1 MSEEFSIEDVK
12 RKFDEIT
19 DTLDSI
25 KTQNAIN
32 IGDTG
37 RVLNNIGVKLDNILN
52 QENISEAKEILLN
65 LKKDL
70 EDRSSYLNVRFTEW
84 ETSFKDALSKN
95 DDLITVPQMKELF
108 DVLSTNL
115 TVFSKQIMSQ
125 GDILNEITL
134 RIEAL
139 RSDDTDKREIIKN
152 INSIKGELDKFN
164 NGFESIILNINNNF
178 ENINALISRLDPTT
192 EVKNMTNTVSGIKS
206 TTDTI
211 ISAVQVVDQKQNTM
225 SDSLN
230 EIISQNTNIN
240 ANIKALAG
248 QSDFDGL
255 VKKIENAVELITVLK
270 SALTDS
276 SEQSQKSLLVQL
288 DKLSSVVSKILT
300 EEDFQLFKTD
310 LSNLVNDVIESSNVL
325 RGDLL
330 NTNSDLKELNKVI
343 SSLDVRSAIENLRFM
358 LEDSDRN
365 LKDALDE
372 SKKSSMEQV
381 NNLDSSLKGLI
392 EEKSNDIKDKVYDTV
407 ASIDIG
413 SLRNEHEHLKVVIE
427 NRTNDIKS
435 KIVETISNVGIEEIK
450 SSLVTLS
457 ENLDKA
463 KKSINEDS
471 NKNSFQ
477 ILEKIENTFNIINDT
492 NDIITNLPETMRQ
505 VYVPFESDKKILI
518 EDVLKTLSSITNEIH
533 VVQNSLN
540 NISSPIKDAL
550 ADDIN
555 QLKNTTDAI
564 VGIIATDGELFEK
577 LNTLDLKLINNAG
590 KLDASLKE
598 VTGRILDYMSGIK
611 ENCESAD
618 IKMNNFAFEFNSMK
632 SELDKIVADFNN
644 FVKGATTS
652 FNSVSNGISLRFDTV
667 MEMISAITSQ
677 PAAITALKENMDNLQ
692 HDMKNLIVIAA
703 EMKANSA
710 SQKDIKSSL
719 SIDSEFLDKIGN
731 RINKVKDQ
739 LNFISTDIMENLYN
753 RADFI
758 VNEIEPIKKAVM
770 SFVGIDFQNIAIALK
785 EQMDAYKIGMEQFIQ
800 GIDADDSRAILNNLF
815 TGLGTLE
822 NKFSDFETSVNESLI
837 NKFEEVKH
845 LLISMRKSAPI
856 QIEEQSLEIEK
867 LEEILNNKVEI
878 LKSNFNTISDNVV
891 NQLVPH
897 FNAIDKKQND
907 ILLKLNTP
915 VNNEIDDKSLDY
927 IKNQLNEL
935 FEKVNNVHD
944 EILHSNLNTNTID
957 VSSIKN
963 LDENEKNVLEQFTGN
978 LQNIA
983 NLVKNLNENIDCKIS
998 DSINSGVQKTDFEA
1012 LKADIASMLSSV
1024 QGNLNLP
1031 AYDVNKSS
1039 NVTSQD
1045 IETLNAGGLLEK
1057 YKIDIFNK
1065 IESVKNEITS
1075 AEWSMDLANDIKVL
1089 NQKMDLLTLSDDFK
1103 LDIDRALDEIR
1114 ATVKDQK
1121 KFLDTVNILETL
1133 STLEDISKLKG
1144 IEQLEQLSNII
1155 SVDKLNALNK
1165 LTLLDKLK
1173 NLDCLD
1179 ELEKIPKISG
1189 MLEAQDKIKNT
1200 IVELDKRI
1208 DTISKNYANFNL
1220 IEEDFKN
1227 ELNAVKTAIM
1237 KHVINVFEQLSFVV
1251 EGEEIKDFVDEK
1263 SQNAISVTKQ
1273 FMENTIS
1280 DSENSIK
1287 FSISEIKELLKDR
1300 QDIEDLKQLQ
1310 CDLKSQNETIENSI
1324 ESLNPL
1330 EYKDLEEDLLR
1341 LQNISIQL
1349 DSFQQR
1355 FEEEFSKNTVE
1366 EISQKLEETKDEYLK
1381 NIGEEVKQNI
1391 QPDLDSKFNEVKEH
1405 VDEQFSEVNEQF
1417 NEVNAKFNGVNEQ
1430 FNAVSEQFN
1439 AVKEQFNVLRVGST
1453 EDVEDDY
1460 TYAMQ
1465 DIESDIAHLRLAMD
1479 ELTTCVKSNSLKQ
1492 IADYVNEIVKQ
1503 VDSMKFNISQDD
1515 IFKIKIDIEKIT
1527 GDVISIS
1534 SRMNK
1539 LLLASDESA
1548 QALNAS
1554 LVSFRD
1560 TISEL
1565 YTGLKKLD
1573 YSAMIEKLNII
1584 EEKMASYEQKEHT
1597 TFNVINK
1604 ITEWANSFEEK
1615 TDEISETINKLKKS
1629 MPSNEAVL
1637 DDLEEKFAKQQ
1648 QRMDMLEEKLDE
1660 LLSKD
1665 KDSSNI
1671 SKKFTDIDKQLTKL
1685 NNNIEKLTSYV
1696 DEE

>member
-25 KTQNAIN
+25 KTQNALN

-84 ETSFKDALSKN
+84 EASFKDALNKN
-95 DDLITVPQMKELF
+95 EDLITVPQMKELF
-108 DVLSTNL
+108 DILSTNL

-125 GDILNEITL
+125 GDVLNEITL

-178 ENINALISRLDPTT
+178 ENINGLILKLDPTN

-230 EIISQNTNIN
+230 EIISQNTNMN

-270 SALTDS
+270 GALTDS

-288 DKLSSVVSKILT
+288 DKLSNVVSKILT
-300 EEDFQLFKTD
+300 EEDFQVFKTE
-310 LSNLVNDVIESSNVL
+310 LTKLVDDVIESSNVL

-330 NTNSDLKELNKVI
+330 NTNSDLKELNKIVAN
-343 SSLDVRSAIENLRFM
+343 LDVRASIEDLKNTIDDIGKNL
-358 LEDSDRN
+358 SDAVDN
-365 LKDALDE
+365 
-372 SKKSSMEQV
+372 SKNSSNEQV
-381 NNLDSSLKGLI
+381 SNLDKELKRFV
-392 EEKSNDIKDKVYDTV
+392 EDKSDDIKDKVYEV
-407 ASIDIG
+407 VSAIDISG
-413 SLRNEHEHLKVVIE
+413 LKNEHEYLKVIIE

-435 KIVETISNVGIEEIK
+435 KIVETVSNAGIEEIK
-450 SSLVTLS
+450 SSLITLA

-463 KKSINEDS
+463 KKSLNEES
-471 NKNSFQ
+471 SKASFQ

-505 VYVPFESDKKILI
+505 VYVPFESDKKVLI
-518 EDVLKTLSSITNEIH
+518 DDILKTLNSITNEIH
-533 VVQNSLN
+533 VIQNDLN
-540 NISSPIKDAL
+540 NISSPIKEAL
-550 ADDIN
+550 SDDIN
-555 QLKNTTDAI
+555 QFKNTMDAI
-564 VGIIATDGELFEK
+564 VGIISTEGELFEK
-577 LNTLDLKLINNAG
+577 LNNLDLKLANNAS
-590 KLDASLKE
+590 KLDASLKD
-598 VTGRILDYMSGIK
+598 VNNSILDYMSGIK

-632 SELDKIVADFNN
+632 SELDKIAADFNN
-644 FVKGATTS
+644 FVKGATTT

-667 MEMISAITSQ
+667 MEMISSISSQ
-677 PAAITALKENMDNLQ
+677 PAAITVLKENMDNLQ
-692 HDMKNLIVIAA
+692 QDMKNLIVIAA
-703 EMKANSA
+703 EMKANSVA
-710 SQKDIKSSL
+710 KKDIRNSL
-719 SIDSEFLDKIGN
+719 NIDNEFLDKIGN

-758 VNEIEPIKKAVM
+758 VNEFEPIKKAVM
-770 SFVGIDFQNIAIALK
+770 SFVGVDFQNVVFALK

-800 GIDADDSRAILNNLF
+800 GIDSDDTRAILNNLF

-822 NKFSDFETSVNESLI
+822 NKFNELEASVNDVLI
-837 NKFEEVKH
+837 NKFEDMKN
-845 LLISMRKSAPI
+845 LLITLRKSAPM
-856 QIEEQSLEIEK
+856 QVEEQSFEIEK
-867 LEEILNNKVEI
+867 LEEILNNKVEV
-878 LKSNFNTISDNVV
+878 LKSHLSNISDSVV
-891 NQLVPH
+891 DKLIPR
-897 FNAIDKKQND
+897 FNIIDKKQDD
-907 ILLKLNTP
+907 ILLKLSEP
-915 VNNEIDDKSLDY
+915 VNHAIDDKSLEF

-935 FEKVNNVHD
+935 FEKINSVQD
-944 EILHSNLNTNTID
+944 EIIHTSLFSNTID
-957 VSSIKN
+957 VSSIKG
-963 LDENEKNVLEQFTGN
+963 LGEDEKNVLEQFTGN
-978 LQNIA
+978 LQDIA
-983 NLVKNLNENIDCKIS
+983 SLVKRLNDNIDFKIS
-998 DSINSGVQKTDFEA
+998 ENLKNGVQKTDFEE
-1012 LKADIASMLSSV
+1012 LKSDIASMLSSV
-1024 QGNLNLP
+1024 QGNFIVPEYNI
-1031 AYDVNKSS
+1031 NKNSHI
-1039 NVTSQD
+1039 TPQD

-1065 IESVKNEITS
+1065 IEAIKNEITS
-1075 AEWSMDLANDIKVL
+1075 AEWSRDLSNDIKVL
-1089 NQKMDLLTLSDDFK
+1089 SQK
-1103 LDIDRALDEIR
+1103 LDLVTLNDEIKFDIDKSLGEIR
-1114 ATVKDQK
+1114 DAVKDQK

-1133 STLEDISKLKG
+1133 STLEDINKLKG

-1189 MLEAQDKIKNT
+1189 MLDVQDKIKNT

-1208 DTISKNYANFNL
+1208 EAFSKNYANFNL

-1251 EGEEIKDFVDEK
+1251 EGEEIKDFVEEK
-1263 SQNAISVTKQ
+1263 SQNVISETKQ
-1273 FMENTIS
+1273 FIESTIS

-1287 FSISEIKELLKDR
+1287 FSISEIKDFLKDK
-1300 QDIEDLKQLQ
+1300 QDIEDLKQQQEDVKL
-1310 CDLKSQNETIENSI
+1310 QNENIINSI
-1324 ESLNPL
+1324 ESLKPL

-1341 LQNISIQL
+1341 LQNISVQI
-1349 DSFQQR
+1349 DSFKQQ
-1355 FEEEFSKNTVE
+1355 FEEEYRKNTVDE
-1366 EISQKLEETKDEYLK
+1366 LSQKLEETKEEYLK
-1381 NIGEEVKQNI
+1381 HVSEDVKQNI
-1391 QPDLDSKFNEVKEH
+1391 QQELDSRFTDVREQFNDVKEQFNEVKGQFNEVKE
-1405 VDEQFSEVNEQF
+1405 QF
-1417 NEVNAKFNGVNEQ
+1417 NI
-1430 FNAVSEQFN
+1430 
-1439 AVKEQFNVLRVGST
+1439 LRVGSS
-1453 EDVEDDY
+1453 EDDGEY
-1460 TYAMQ
+1460 IYAMQ
-1465 DIESDIAHLRLAMD
+1465 DVETDIAHLRLAMD
-1479 ELTTCVKSNSLKQ
+1479 ELTNCVKSNSLKQ

-1503 VDSMKFNISQDD
+1503 VESMKFNISQDD

-1527 GDVISIS
+1527 GDVTSIS

-1548 QALNAS
+1548 HALNTS
-1554 LVSFRD
+1554 LLSFRD
-1560 TISEL
+1560 TISEV
-1565 YTGLKKLD
+1565 YNGLKKLD
-1573 YSAMIEKLNII
+1573 YSAMTEKLIVI
-1584 EEKMASYEQKEHT
+1584 EEKIANQEQK
-1597 TFNVINK
+1597 NQSISNSINK
-1604 ITEWANSFEEK
+1604 ITEWTNGIDEK

-1637 DDLEEKFAKQQ
+1637 DELEVKFAKQQ
-1648 QRMDMLEEKLDE
+1648 QRMDILEEKLDE

-1665 KDSSNI
+1665 KESSNI
-1671 SKKFTDIDKQLTKL
+1671 SKKFTDIDRQLTKL

>member
-70 EDRSSYLNVRFTEW
+70 EDRGSYLNVRFTEW

-392 EEKSNDIKDKVYDTV
+392 EEKSNDIKDKVYETV

-577 LNTLDLKLINNAG
+577 LNNLDLKLINNAG

-632 SELDKIVADFNN
+632 SELDKIVSDFNN

-652 FNSVSNGISLRFDTV
+652 FNSVSNGISLRFDAV
-667 MEMISAITSQ
+667 SEMISSITSQ
-677 PAAITALKENMDNLQ
+677 PAAIAILKENMDNLQ
-692 HDMKNLIVIAA
+692 QDMKNLIVIAA

-710 SQKDIKSSL
+710 AQNDIKKSL
-719 SIDSEFLDKIGN
+719 GVDNEFLDKIGN

-770 SFVGIDFQNIAIALK
+770 SFVGIDFQNIAVALK
-785 EQMDAYKIGMEQFIQ
+785 EQMDAYKIGMEQFMQ
-800 GIDADDSRAILNNLF
+800 GIDAADSRAILNNLF

-822 NKFSDFETSVNESLI
+822 NKFSDFETSVNEALI
-837 NKFEEVKH
+837 NKFEDVKN
-845 LLISMRKSAPI
+845 LLNSMRKSAPI
-856 QIEEQSLEIEK
+856 QIEEQSLEIVK

-897 FNAIDKKQND
+897 FDAIDKKQND
-907 ILLKLNTP
+907 ILSKLNTP
-915 VNNEIDDKSLDY
+915 VSYNIDDKSLDY

-935 FEKVNNVHD
+935 FEKVNTVQD

-983 NLVKNLNENIDCKIS
+983 SLVKKLNENIDCKIS

-1012 LKADIASMLSSV
+1012 LKADIASMLSSI

-1114 ATVKDQK
+1114 ATVQDQK

-1189 MLEAQDKIKNT
+1189 MLEVQDKIKNT

-1220 IEEDFKN
+1220 VEEDFKN
-1227 ELNAVKTAIM
+1227 ELNVVKTAIM

-1263 SQNAISVTKQ
+1263 SQNAILETKQ
-1273 FMENTIS
+1273 FIENTIS

-1330 EYKDLEEDLLR
+1330 EYKD
-1341 LQNISIQL
+1341 
-1349 DSFQQR
+1349 QQR
-1355 FEEEFSKNTVE
+1355 FEKEFSKNIAE

-1381 NIGEEVKQNI
+1381 NIGEELKQNI
-1391 QPDLDSKFNEVKEH
+1391 QPELASKLNEVKEH
-1405 VDEQFSEVNEQF
+1405 VSEQFSEVNEQI
-1417 NEVNAKFNGVNEQ
+1417 NEVNEKFNGVNEQ
-1430 FNAVSEQFN
+1430 FNS
-1439 AVKEQFNVLRVGST
+1439 VKEQFNILRVGST
-1453 EDVEDDY
+1453 EDVGDY

-1465 DIESDIAHLRLAMD
+1465 DIETDIAHLRLAMD
-1479 ELTTCVKSNSLKQ
+1479 DVINCVKSNSLKQ
-1492 IADYVNEIVKQ
+1492 IADYVNEIVMQ

-1515 IFKIKIDIEKIT
+1515 IFKIKVDVEKIT
-1527 GDVISIS
+1527 GDILSIS

-1573 YSAMIEKLNII
+1573 YSTMIEKLSII
-1584 EEKMASYEQKEHT
+1584 EEKIANNEQKEHNT
-1597 TFNVINK
+1597 LNAINK
-1604 ITEWANSFEEK
+1604 ITEWTNGFEEK

-1629 MPSNEAVL
+1629 MPSNEAIL
-1637 DDLEEKFAKQQ
+1637 DDLEVKFAKQQ

-1671 SKKFTDIDKQLTKL
+1671 SKKFTDIDKQLKSL
-1685 NNNIEKLTSYV
+1685 HPMLMRSNNGIYNNFLYRFFKR
-1696 DEE
+1696 

>member
-392 EEKSNDIKDKVYDTV
+392 EEKSNDIKDKVYETV

-577 LNTLDLKLINNAG
+577 LNNLDLKLINNAG

-652 FNSVSNGISLRFDTV
+652 FNSVSNGISLRFDAVT
-667 MEMISAITSQ
+667 EMISAITSQ
-677 PAAITALKENMDNLQ
+677 PAAITILKENMDNLQ
-692 HDMKNLIVIAA
+692 KDMKNLIVIAA

-710 SQKDIKSSL
+710 AQNDIKKSL
-719 SIDSEFLDKIGN
+719 GVDNEFLDKIGN

-1031 AYDVNKSS
+1031 AYDVNKGS

-1263 SQNAISVTKQ
+1263 SQNAILETKQ
-1273 FMENTIS
+1273 FIENTIS

-1287 FSISEIKELLKDR
+1287 FSISELKELLKDR

-1391 QPDLDSKFNEVKEH
+1391 QPELDSKFNEVKEH

>member
-70 EDRSSYLNVRFTEW
+70 EDRGSYLNVRFTEW

-392 EEKSNDIKDKVYDTV
+392 EEKSNDIKDKVYETV

-577 LNTLDLKLINNAG
+577 LNNLDLKLINNAG

-632 SELDKIVADFNN
+632 SELDKIVSDFNN

-652 FNSVSNGISLRFDTV
+652 FNSVSNGISLRFDAV
-667 MEMISAITSQ
+667 SEMISSITSQ
-677 PAAITALKENMDNLQ
+677 PAAIAILKENMDNLQ
-692 HDMKNLIVIAA
+692 QDMKNLIVIAA

-710 SQKDIKSSL
+710 AQNDIKKSL
-719 SIDSEFLDKIGN
+719 GVDNEFLDKIGN

-770 SFVGIDFQNIAIALK
+770 SFVGIDFQNIAVALK
-785 EQMDAYKIGMEQFIQ
+785 EQMDAYKIGMEQFMQ
-800 GIDADDSRAILNNLF
+800 GIDAADSRAILNNLF

-822 NKFSDFETSVNESLI
+822 NKFSDFETSVNEALI
-837 NKFEEVKH
+837 NKFEDVKN
-845 LLISMRKSAPI
+845 LLNSMRKSAPI
-856 QIEEQSLEIEK
+856 QIEEQSLEIVK

-897 FNAIDKKQND
+897 FDAIDKKQND
-907 ILLKLNTP
+907 ILSKLNTP
-915 VNNEIDDKSLDY
+915 VSYNIDDKSLDY

-935 FEKVNNVHD
+935 FEKVNTVQD

-983 NLVKNLNENIDCKIS
+983 SLVKKLNENIDCKIS

-1012 LKADIASMLSSV
+1012 LKADIASMLSSI

-1075 AEWSMDLANDIKVL
+1075 AEWSMDLANNIKVL

-1114 ATVKDQK
+1114 ATVQDQK

-1189 MLEAQDKIKNT
+1189 ILEVQDKIKNT

-1220 IEEDFKN
+1220 VEEDFKN
-1227 ELNAVKTAIM
+1227 ELNVVKTAIM

-1263 SQNAISVTKQ
+1263 SQNAILETKQ
-1273 FMENTIS
+1273 FIENTIS

-1355 FEEEFSKNTVE
+1355 FEKEFSKNIAE

-1381 NIGEEVKQNI
+1381 NIGEELKQNI
-1391 QPDLDSKFNEVKEH
+1391 QPELASKLNEVKEH
-1405 VDEQFSEVNEQF
+1405 VSEQFSEVNEQI
-1417 NEVNAKFNGVNEQ
+1417 NEVNEKFNGVNEQ
-1430 FNAVSEQFN
+1430 FNS
-1439 AVKEQFNVLRVGST
+1439 VKEQFNILRVGST
-1453 EDVEDDY
+1453 EDVGDY

-1465 DIESDIAHLRLAMD
+1465 DIETDIAHLRLAMD
-1479 ELTTCVKSNSLKQ
+1479 DVINCVKSNSLKQ
-1492 IADYVNEIVKQ
+1492 IADYVNEIVMQ

-1515 IFKIKIDIEKIT
+1515 IFKIKVDVEKIT
-1527 GDVISIS
+1527 GDILSIS

-1573 YSAMIEKLNII
+1573 YSTMIEKLSII
-1584 EEKMASYEQKEHT
+1584 EEKIANNEQKEHNT
-1597 TFNVINK
+1597 LNAINK
-1604 ITEWANSFEEK
+1604 ITEWTNVFEEK

-1629 MPSNEAVL
+1629 MPSNEAIL
-1637 DDLEEKFAKQQ
+1637 DDLEVKFAKQQ

>member
-1 MSEEFSIEDVK
+1 M
-12 RKFDEIT
+12 
-19 DTLDSI
+19 
-25 KTQNAIN
+25 
-32 IGDTG
+32 
-37 RVLNNIGVKLDNILN
+37 
-52 QENISEAKEILLN
+52 
-65 LKKDL
+65 
-70 EDRSSYLNVRFTEW
+70 
-84 ETSFKDALSKN
+84 
-95 DDLITVPQMKELF
+95 
-108 DVLSTNL
+108 
-115 TVFSKQIMSQ
+115 
-125 GDILNEITL
+125 
-134 RIEAL
+134 
-139 RSDDTDKREIIKN
+139 
-152 INSIKGELDKFN
+152 
-164 NGFESIILNINNNF
+164 
-178 ENINALISRLDPTT
+178 
-192 EVKNMTNTVSGIKS
+192 
-206 TTDTI
+206 
-211 ISAVQVVDQKQNTM
+211 
-225 SDSLN
+225 
-230 EIISQNTNIN
+230 
-240 ANIKALAG
+240 
-248 QSDFDGL
+248 
-255 VKKIENAVELITVLK
+255 
-270 SALTDS
+270 
-276 SEQSQKSLLVQL
+276 
-288 DKLSSVVSKILT
+288 
-300 EEDFQLFKTD
+300 
-310 LSNLVNDVIESSNVL
+310 
-325 RGDLL
+325 
-330 NTNSDLKELNKVI
+330 
-343 SSLDVRSAIENLRFM
+343 
-358 LEDSDRN
+358 
-365 LKDALDE
+365 
-372 SKKSSMEQV
+372 
-381 NNLDSSLKGLI
+381 
-392 EEKSNDIKDKVYDTV
+392 
-407 ASIDIG
+407 
-413 SLRNEHEHLKVVIE
+413 
-427 NRTNDIKS
+427 
-435 KIVETISNVGIEEIK
+435 
-450 SSLVTLS
+450 
-457 ENLDKA
+457 
-463 KKSINEDS
+463 
-471 NKNSFQ
+471 
-477 ILEKIENTFNIINDT
+477 
-492 NDIITNLPETMRQ
+492 
-505 VYVPFESDKKILI
+505 
-518 EDVLKTLSSITNEIH
+518 
-533 VVQNSLN
+533 
-540 NISSPIKDAL
+540 
-550 ADDIN
+550 
-555 QLKNTTDAI
+555 
-564 VGIIATDGELFEK
+564 
-577 LNTLDLKLINNAG
+577 
-590 KLDASLKE
+590 
-598 VTGRILDYMSGIK
+598 
-611 ENCESAD
+611 
-618 IKMNNFAFEFNSMK
+618 
-632 SELDKIVADFNN
+632 
-644 FVKGATTS
+644 
-652 FNSVSNGISLRFDTV
+652 
-667 MEMISAITSQ
+667 
-677 PAAITALKENMDNLQ
+677 
-692 HDMKNLIVIAA
+692 
-703 EMKANSA
+703 
-710 SQKDIKSSL
+710 
-719 SIDSEFLDKIGN
+719 
-731 RINKVKDQ
+731 
-739 LNFISTDIMENLYN
+739 
-753 RADFI
+753 
-758 VNEIEPIKKAVM
+758 
-770 SFVGIDFQNIAIALK
+770 
-785 EQMDAYKIGMEQFIQ
+785 
-800 GIDADDSRAILNNLF
+800 
-815 TGLGTLE
+815 
-822 NKFSDFETSVNESLI
+822 
-837 NKFEEVKH
+837 
-845 LLISMRKSAPI
+845 
-856 QIEEQSLEIEK
+856 
-867 LEEILNNKVEI
+867 
-878 LKSNFNTISDNVV
+878 
-891 NQLVPH
+891 VPH
-897 FNAIDKKQND
+897 FDAIDKKQND
-907 ILLKLNTP
+907 ILSKLNTP
-915 VNNEIDDKSLDY
+915 VSYNIDDKSLDY

-978 LQNIA
+978 LQDIA

-1089 NQKMDLLTLSDDFK
+1089 NQKIDLLTLSDDFK

-1189 MLEAQDKIKNT
+1189 MLETQDKIKNT

-1208 DTISKNYANFNL
+1208 DSISKNYANFNL

-1391 QPDLDSKFNEVKEH
+1391 QPELDSKFNEVKEH

>member
-343 SSLDVRSAIENLRFM
+343 SSLDVRSAIENLRFI

-392 EEKSNDIKDKVYDTV
+392 EEKSNDIKDKVYETV

-413 SLRNEHEHLKVVIE
+413 SLRNEHEYLKVVIE

-435 KIVETISNVGIEEIK
+435 KIVEAISNVGIEEIK

-770 SFVGIDFQNIAIALK
+770 SFVGIDFQNIATALK

-878 LKSNFNTISDNVV
+878 LKSNFNTISDNIV

-907 ILLKLNTP
+907 ILSKLNTP
-915 VNNEIDDKSLDY
+915 VSYNIDDKSLDY

-978 LQNIA
+978 LQDIA

-1189 MLEAQDKIKNT
+1189 MLETQDKIKNT

-1391 QPDLDSKFNEVKEH
+1391 QPELDSKFNEVKEH

>member
-392 EEKSNDIKDKVYDTV
+392 EEKSNDIKDKVYETV

-770 SFVGIDFQNIAIALK
+770 SFVGIDFQNIATALK

-907 ILLKLNTP
+907 ILSKLNTP
-915 VNNEIDDKSLDY
+915 VSYNIDDKSLDY

-1189 MLEAQDKIKNT
+1189 MLETQDKIKNT

-1391 QPDLDSKFNEVKEH
+1391 QPELDSKFNEVKEH

>member
-392 EEKSNDIKDKVYDTV
+392 EEKSNDIKDKVYETV

-413 SLRNEHEHLKVVIE
+413 SLRNEHEYLKVVIE

-770 SFVGIDFQNIAIALK
+770 SFVGIDFQNIATALK

-907 ILLKLNTP
+907 ILSKLNTP
-915 VNNEIDDKSLDY
+915 VSYNIDDKSLDY

-1189 MLEAQDKIKNT
+1189 MLETQDKIKNT

-1391 QPDLDSKFNEVKEH
+1391 QPELDSKFNEVKEH

>member
-392 EEKSNDIKDKVYDTV
+392 EEKSNDIKDKVYETV

-632 SELDKIVADFNN
+632 SELDKIVSDFNN

-770 SFVGIDFQNIAIALK
+770 SFVGIDFQNIATALK

-907 ILLKLNTP
+907 ILSKLNTP
-915 VNNEIDDKSLDY
+915 VSYNIDDKSLDY

-978 LQNIA
+978 LQDIA

-1089 NQKMDLLTLSDDFK
+1089 NQKIDLLTLSDDFK

-1189 MLEAQDKIKNT
+1189 MLETQDKIKNT

-1208 DTISKNYANFNL
+1208 DSISKNYANFNL

-1391 QPDLDSKFNEVKEH
+1391 QPELDSKFNEVKEH

>member
-1515 IFKIKIDIEKIT
+1515 IFKIKVDIEKIT

>member
-70 EDRSSYLNVRFTEW
+70 EDRGSYLNVRFTEW

-392 EEKSNDIKDKVYDTV
+392 EEKSNDIKDKVYETV

-555 QLKNTTDAI
+555 
-564 VGIIATDGELFEK
+564 
-577 LNTLDLKLINNAG
+577 
-590 KLDASLKE
+590 
-598 VTGRILDYMSGIK
+598 
-611 ENCESAD
+611 
-618 IKMNNFAFEFNSMK
+618 
-632 SELDKIVADFNN
+632 
-644 FVKGATTS
+644 
-652 FNSVSNGISLRFDTV
+652 
-667 MEMISAITSQ
+667 
-677 PAAITALKENMDNLQ
+677 
-692 HDMKNLIVIAA
+692 H
-703 EMKANSA
+703 
-710 SQKDIKSSL
+710 
-719 SIDSEFLDKIGN
+719 
-731 RINKVKDQ
+731 
-739 LNFISTDIMENLYN
+739 
-753 RADFI
+753 
-758 VNEIEPIKKAVM
+758 
-770 SFVGIDFQNIAIALK
+770 
-785 EQMDAYKIGMEQFIQ
+785 
-800 GIDADDSRAILNNLF
+800 
-815 TGLGTLE
+815 
-822 NKFSDFETSVNESLI
+822 
-837 NKFEEVKH
+837 
-845 LLISMRKSAPI
+845 
-856 QIEEQSLEIEK
+856 
-867 LEEILNNKVEI
+867 
-878 LKSNFNTISDNVV
+878 
-891 NQLVPH
+891 
-897 FNAIDKKQND
+897 
-907 ILLKLNTP
+907 
-915 VNNEIDDKSLDY
+915 
-927 IKNQLNEL
+927 
-935 FEKVNNVHD
+935 
-944 EILHSNLNTNTID
+944 
-957 VSSIKN
+957 
-963 LDENEKNVLEQFTGN
+963 
-978 LQNIA
+978 
-983 NLVKNLNENIDCKIS
+983 
-998 DSINSGVQKTDFEA
+998 
-1012 LKADIASMLSSV
+1012 
-1024 QGNLNLP
+1024 
-1031 AYDVNKSS
+1031 
-1039 NVTSQD
+1039 
-1045 IETLNAGGLLEK
+1045 
-1057 YKIDIFNK
+1057 
-1065 IESVKNEITS
+1065 
-1075 AEWSMDLANDIKVL
+1075 
-1089 NQKMDLLTLSDDFK
+1089 
-1103 LDIDRALDEIR
+1103 
-1114 ATVKDQK
+1114 
-1121 KFLDTVNILETL
+1121 
-1133 STLEDISKLKG
+1133 
-1144 IEQLEQLSNII
+1144 
-1155 SVDKLNALNK
+1155 
-1165 LTLLDKLK
+1165 
-1173 NLDCLD
+1173 
-1179 ELEKIPKISG
+1179 
-1189 MLEAQDKIKNT
+1189 
-1200 IVELDKRI
+1200 
-1208 DTISKNYANFNL
+1208 
-1220 IEEDFKN
+1220 
-1227 ELNAVKTAIM
+1227 
-1237 KHVINVFEQLSFVV
+1237 
-1251 EGEEIKDFVDEK
+1251 
-1263 SQNAISVTKQ
+1263 
-1273 FMENTIS
+1273 
-1280 DSENSIK
+1280 
-1287 FSISEIKELLKDR
+1287 
-1300 QDIEDLKQLQ
+1300 
-1310 CDLKSQNETIENSI
+1310 
-1324 ESLNPL
+1324 
-1330 EYKDLEEDLLR
+1330 
-1341 LQNISIQL
+1341 
-1349 DSFQQR
+1349 
-1355 FEEEFSKNTVE
+1355 
-1366 EISQKLEETKDEYLK
+1366 
-1381 NIGEEVKQNI
+1381 
-1391 QPDLDSKFNEVKEH
+1391 
-1405 VDEQFSEVNEQF
+1405 
-1417 NEVNAKFNGVNEQ
+1417 
-1430 FNAVSEQFN
+1430 
-1439 AVKEQFNVLRVGST
+1439 
-1453 EDVEDDY
+1453 
-1460 TYAMQ
+1460 
-1465 DIESDIAHLRLAMD
+1465 
-1479 ELTTCVKSNSLKQ
+1479 
-1492 IADYVNEIVKQ
+1492 
-1503 VDSMKFNISQDD
+1503 
-1515 IFKIKIDIEKIT
+1515 
-1527 GDVISIS
+1527 
-1534 SRMNK
+1534 
-1539 LLLASDESA
+1539 
-1548 QALNAS
+1548 
-1554 LVSFRD
+1554 
-1560 TISEL
+1560 
-1565 YTGLKKLD
+1565 
-1573 YSAMIEKLNII
+1573 
-1584 EEKMASYEQKEHT
+1584 
-1597 TFNVINK
+1597 
-1604 ITEWANSFEEK
+1604 
-1615 TDEISETINKLKKS
+1615 
-1629 MPSNEAVL
+1629 
-1637 DDLEEKFAKQQ
+1637 
-1648 QRMDMLEEKLDE
+1648 
-1660 LLSKD
+1660 
-1665 KDSSNI
+1665 
-1671 SKKFTDIDKQLTKL
+1671 
-1685 NNNIEKLTSYV
+1685 
-1696 DEE
+1696 

>member
-392 EEKSNDIKDKVYDTV
+392 EEKSNDIKDKVYETV

-770 SFVGIDFQNIAIALK
+770 SFVGIDFQNIATALK

-907 ILLKLNTP
+907 ILSKLNTP
-915 VNNEIDDKSLDY
+915 VSYNIDDKSLDY

-978 LQNIA
+978 LQDIA

-1089 NQKMDLLTLSDDFK
+1089 NQKIDLLTLSDDFK

-1189 MLEAQDKIKNT
+1189 MLETQDKIKNT

-1208 DTISKNYANFNL
+1208 DSISKNYANFNL

-1391 QPDLDSKFNEVKEH
+1391 QPELDSKFNEVKEH

>member
-392 EEKSNDIKDKVYDTV
+392 EEKSNDIKDKVYETV

-770 SFVGIDFQNIAIALK
+770 SFVGIDFQNIATALK

-907 ILLKLNTP
+907 ILSKLNTP
-915 VNNEIDDKSLDY
+915 VSYNIDDKSLDY

-978 LQNIA
+978 LQDIA

-1089 NQKMDLLTLSDDFK
+1089 NQKIDLLTLSDDFK

-1189 MLEAQDKIKNT
+1189 MLETQDKIKNT

-1208 DTISKNYANFNL
+1208 DSISKNYANFNL

-1280 DSENSIK
+1280 DSENSVK

-1391 QPDLDSKFNEVKEH
+1391 QPELDSKFNEVKEH

>member
-343 SSLDVRSAIENLRFM
+343 SSLDVRSAIENLRFI

-392 EEKSNDIKDKVYDTV
+392 EEKSNDIKDKVYETV

-915 VNNEIDDKSLDY
+915 VSYNIDDKSLDY

-1391 QPDLDSKFNEVKEH
+1391 QPELDSKFNEVKEH